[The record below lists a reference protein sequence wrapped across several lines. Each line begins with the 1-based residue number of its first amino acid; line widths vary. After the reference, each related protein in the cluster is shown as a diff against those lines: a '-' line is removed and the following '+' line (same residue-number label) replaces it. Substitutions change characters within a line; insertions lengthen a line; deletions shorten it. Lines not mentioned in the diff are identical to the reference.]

1 MPRFPRIQLED
12 AVYSIQMEGPSG
24 EPIYKDAEDYQKY
37 SSILSQAKQE
47 FGFKLFSYALLPDR
61 IHLLIEPEEEH
72 PVSQIMQK
80 ITPNY
85 TKYYNNKYGRKGH
98 LFPKRFRSVYVERTA
113 YLPKLTRFIHLL
125 PERSGVAASFRDYPY
140 SSYAAYTANAK
151 TSVPVDVAEVMKSL
165 GTVVAEDPYERY
177 MLSADEQEM
186 EFLEKKLSRGSF
198 LGSEEFT
205 AKVRCE
211 IALHAAKKEEEAPA
225 EEIIAEAPVLSSPA
239 PEVSV
244 SHGGWKMRP
253 VILSGALFATVAFS
267 VFSTTLNH
275 PTLQVAPASKT
286 VKAEIAPVSKMIARA
301 TPRTFKTPIEGMI
314 WEVDIYTVTKDGNAQ
329 PIKDKIRFN
338 GKSFESYYFSSQGFR
353 PSNYT
358 VKVRE
363 NGAITWETM
372 QRNPKGQVISWRGDL
387 EGNQMAGVMSF
398 QSENKNALYFSFM
411 RKKAAMGTVQNG

>member
-1 MPRFPRIQLED
+1 MPRFPRIHLED

-85 TKYYNNKYGRKGH
+85 TKYYNSKYDRKGH
-98 LFPKRFRSVYVERTA
+98 LFPKRFRSVYVERNA

-125 PERSGVAASFRDYPY
+125 PEQSGVAASFREYPY
-140 SSYAAYTANAK
+140 SSYAAYMANAK
-151 TSVPVDVAEVMKSL
+151 ASVPINVAEVMELL
-165 GTVVAEDPYERY
+165 GTAVVEDPYERY
-177 MLSADEQEM
+177 MLSADEHEI

-205 AKVRCE
+205 AKVRRE
-211 IALHAAKKEEEAPA
+211 IALHAAQKEQEAPA
-225 EEIIAEAPVLSSPA
+225 EEIFAEAPVFSAPA

-253 VILSGALFATVAFS
+253 VILSGALFATVALSFFS
-267 VFSTTLNH
+267 VTLNH
-275 PTLQVAPASKT
+275 STLQVAPASKA
-286 VKAEIAPVSKMIARA
+286 VKIETAPVTKMIARA

-314 WEVDIYTVTKDGNAQ
+314 WEVELYTVTKDGNAQ

-338 GKSFESYYFSSQGFR
+338 GKSFESYYFSSQGFS

-358 VKVRE
+358 VRVRE

-372 QRNPKGQVISWRGDL
+372 QRNPQGQVISWRGDL
-387 EGNQMAGVMSF
+387 EGDQMAGVMSL
-398 QSENKNALYFSFM
+398 QSNNKNAQDFSFM
-411 RKKAAMGTVQNG
+411 SKKAALGAVHNG